1 MTTEQYL
8 MMCEQMGWEP
18 NEEEMP
24 KDPGFLPFDVQMALI
39 VFNVLPD
46 RFEGMS
52 GTWMGK
58 DLSALDVIFKIYDI
72 VDKKSVFEY
81 LLLIQ
86 REYSDYYSKQQKM
99 RESASKGKGRR

>member
-1 MTTEQYL
+1 

-18 NEEEMP
+18 NEDEMP
-24 KDPGFLPFDVQMALI
+24 KDPGSLPFDVQVALMI
-39 VFNVLPD
+39 FNILPD
-46 RFEGMS
+46 KFEGMS

-58 DLSALDVIFKIYDI
+58 DISALDTVFNIYE
-72 VDKKSVFEY
+72 VENRREVFEY
-81 LLLIQ
+81 ILLIQ